1 MWNNESLICVFRR
14 KNKPLKR
21 SEEECHESKNIY
33 LLKNK
38 KKSYIRGITKPIN
51 SITELFDQNGSFND
65 FDIYELMN
73 FMNFSEFGKS
83 LESHYQNIRDLTT
96 EIVGSESDDN
106 IVPPELQIC
115 TEQEFRGVQIR
126 NAISLYPEIKGVSP
140 IKLNKETN
148 PLTLNVFHRITRY
161 QNLKL
166 LHRLKMMFYWQIKH

>member
-1 MWNNESLICVFRR
+1 MWNNESFICVFRH

-21 SEEECHESKNIY
+21 SEEECHESENIY

-73 FMNFSEFGKS
+73 FINFSEFGKS

-106 IVPPELQIC
+106 IVPPELEIC
-115 TEQEFRGVQIR
+115 TE
-126 NAISLYPEIKGVSP
+126 
-140 IKLNKETN
+140 
-148 PLTLNVFHRITRY
+148 
-161 QNLKL
+161 
-166 LHRLKMMFYWQIKH
+166 

>member
-1 MWNNESLICVFRR
+1 
-14 KNKPLKR
+14 
-21 SEEECHESKNIY
+21 
-33 LLKNK
+33 
-38 KKSYIRGITKPIN
+38 
-51 SITELFDQNGSFND
+51 
-65 FDIYELMN
+65 
-73 FMNFSEFGKS
+73 MNFSEFGKS

-115 TEQEFRGVQIR
+115 TEQEFREVQIR

-140 IKLNKETN
+140 VKLNKETN

-166 LHRLKMMFYWQIKH
+166 LHRLKMMFY